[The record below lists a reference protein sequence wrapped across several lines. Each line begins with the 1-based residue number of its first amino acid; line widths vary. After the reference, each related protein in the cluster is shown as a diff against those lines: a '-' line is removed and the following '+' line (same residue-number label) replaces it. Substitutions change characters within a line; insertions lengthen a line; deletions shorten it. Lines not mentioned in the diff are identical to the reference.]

1 MREVRERGID
11 VFGELLG
18 DDNRTGLRNEMQSES
33 RQFGSQTAEFAADFA
48 FGTIW
53 PRAGLE
59 RKQRSLVV
67 LGILIAQ
74 RQTEEL
80 KIHVGVALSNGL
92 TKVELEEVLYQSLP
106 YAGFPAVNSAKVA
119 MLEALR
125 NLGVETAGTP
135 VTLAAGAS
143 E

>member
-1 MREVRERGID
+1 MSELRDRGAT
-11 VFGELLG
+11 VFGNLLG
-18 DDNRTGLRNEMQSES
+18 NENES
-33 RQFGSQTAEFAADFA
+33 RLRGEMTAATRKFGALTAEFSADFA

-53 PRAGLE
+53 ARPGLE

-92 TKVELEEVLYQSLP
+92 TVQEIEEVLYQSIP
-106 YAGFPAVNSAKVA
+106 YAGFPAVNSAKIA
-119 MLEALR
+119 M
-125 NLGVETAGTP
+125 
-135 VTLAAGAS
+135 
-143 E
+143 